1 MMKAH
6 KGDPVVQNLQPGEAS
21 TTSPSGMLLQR
32 VLDQTPRPGATD
44 GQPAVAGSIALVQ
57 VHRVDG
63 GGVWLHGSA
72 LGDEPVLATATL
84 VPVGDADLGR
94 WVAIN
99 ACAGQPSRWVL
110 MGYVMQ
116 PHPLNVDVRVD
127 GQSVSVK
134 AQNEIELRCGQAAIV
149 LTADG
154 RITLRGTYI
163 TSHASAT
170 QRILGGSVN
179 LN

>member
-1 MMKAH
+1 
-6 KGDPVVQNLQPGEAS
+6 
-21 TTSPSGMLLQR
+21 
-32 VLDQTPRPGATD
+32 
-44 GQPAVAGSIALVQ
+44 
-57 VHRVDG
+57 
-63 GGVWLHGSA
+63 
-72 LGDEPVLATATL
+72 
-84 VPVGDADLGR
+84 
-94 WVAIN
+94 
-99 ACAGQPSRWVL
+99 